1 MRRAHLDAQVDLLKP
16 LGELVKVNGAVVV
29 GVDDGHQPLDLRDAQ
44 TSLELLRG
52 MRDRAMVS
60 TCMRSSA
67 VVSTFMRSHAVVST
81 CIRTHAVVSTCM
93 RSRANPS
100 HSAIMTPWHSAIMT
114 PWHSAILLSARSSHL
129 HALDELGGIDL
140 PIAIHIEQVEELP
153 QGESTTREGA

>member
-16 LGELVKVNGAVVV
+16 FGELVEVNGAAVV

-52 MRDRAMVS
+52 MQYRAVVS
-60 TCMRSSA
+60 TCMRTRA
-67 VVSTFMRSHAVVST
+67 VVSTYMRSRAVMST
-81 CIRTHAVVSTCM
+81 RM

-100 HSAIMTPWHSAIMT
+100 HSAIIT

-129 HALDELGGIDL
+129 HALDELGGVDL
-140 PIAIHIEQVEELP
+140 PIAIRIEQVEELP

>member
-16 LGELVKVNGAVVV
+16 LGELVEVNGAVVV

-52 MRDRAMVS
+52 
-60 TCMRSSA
+60 
-67 VVSTFMRSHAVVST
+67 
-81 CIRTHAVVSTCM
+81 AVVSTCM

-100 HSAIMTPWHSAIMT
+100 HSAIITPCRSAIIT
-114 PWHSAILLSARSSHL
+114 PWHSAILMPWHSSDPSQRSSHL

-140 PIAIHIEQVEELP
+140 PIAIRIEQVEELP
-153 QGESTTREGA
+153 

>member
-1 MRRAHLDAQVDLLKP
+1 MRRAHLDPQVDLLKP
-16 LGELVKVNGAVVV
+16 LGELVKVNGAAVV

-100 HSAIMTPWHSAIMT
+100 HSAIIT

-129 HALDELGGIDL
+129 HALDELGGVDL

>member
-16 LGELVKVNGAVVV
+16 LGELVEVNGAVVV

-52 MRDRAMVS
+52 MQYRAVVS
-60 TCMRSSA
+60 TCMRTRA
-67 VVSTFMRSHAVVST
+67 VVSTYMRSRAVMST
-81 CIRTHAVVSTCM
+81 RM

-153 QGESTTREGA
+153 QGESTTREGS